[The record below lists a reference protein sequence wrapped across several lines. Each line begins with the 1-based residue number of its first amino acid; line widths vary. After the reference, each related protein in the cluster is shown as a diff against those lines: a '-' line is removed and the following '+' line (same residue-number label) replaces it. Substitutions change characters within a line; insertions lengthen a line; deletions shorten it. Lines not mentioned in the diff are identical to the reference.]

1 VTVQRSSGGAPAP
14 GPGPRARRPLWAAG
28 LLMAAL
34 GVFHAWSVLVE
45 PLQDELGL
53 SRSAVSAVYALA
65 TVVFAA
71 SMLLEPAVQR
81 RAGAAAVG
89 TGAALLAAAGLA
101 LAALPSV
108 WAVLAGYG
116 VLFALANGLGYG
128 LAVHVAATLGGR
140 GTGAAAGAMVA
151 AYALGGTALAPLLSV
166 AARDA
171 GVAAAFLGLAAVM
184 AVVAGAQVA
193 LLRHAGAEVPA
204 PAPRGTR
211 AARAAAPLTRDR
223 RFWLLWIGF
232 LGASAA
238 GLVVIGH
245 AAAIVASLGG
255 GALALTLGTALA
267 AGGNG
272 AGRLAA
278 GGLCD
283 RLGVR
288 AVLAGAGVLAAV
300 ALTALAA
307 LASAPAAV
315 AALAVSG
322 VAYGATAVAVPVA
335 AARYFGAARATAV
348 FARVFTAWGVA
359 GLVAPVAAGAAYDAT
374 HGYGAALVALGGAA
388 AVAAVAG
395 AALPPEPA

>member
-1 VTVQRSSGGAPAP
+1 VTVDRSTGGGRAPR
-14 GPGPRARRPLWAAG
+14 RALWAAG
-28 LLMAAL
+28 ILMAAL

-71 SMLLEPAVQR
+71 SLLAEPATHR
-81 RAGAAAVG
+81 RAGAVVVA
-89 TGAALLAAAGLA
+89 TGSALLAAAGLA
-101 LAALPSV
+101 LSAVPAA
-108 WAVLAGYG
+108 WAVFAGYG

-140 GTGAAAGAMVA
+140 STGAAAGAMVA
-151 AYALGGTALAPLLSV
+151 AYALGGTVLAPPLSV

-171 GVAAAFLGLAAVM
+171 GVAASFLGLAAVM
-184 AVVAGAQVA
+184 AAVAVAQVVLLRPVAGV
-193 LLRHAGAEVPA
+193 VPD
-204 PAPRGTR
+204 PAPRGRAEGTR
-211 AARAAAPLTRDR
+211 TESDR
-223 RFWLLWIGF
+223 RFWLLWAAF
-232 LGASAA
+232 FGASAA

-245 AAAIVASLGG
+245 AAAIVASVGG
-255 GALALTLGTALA
+255 GAAALTLGTALA

-272 AGRLAA
+272 VGRLAA

-300 ALTALAA
+300 ALLALAA

-315 AALAVSG
+315 GALAVAG
-322 VAYGATAVAVPVA
+322 VAYGATAVAVPVG
-335 AARYFGAARATAV
+335 AARYFGPDRATAV
-348 FARVFTAWGVA
+348 FGRIFTAWGVA
-359 GLVAPVAAGAAYDAT
+359 GLVAPVAAGAAYDAA
-374 HGYGAALVALGGAA
+374 HDYRGVLVALGAA
-388 AVAAVAG
+388 AAMAAAAG
-395 AALPPEPA
+395 AALPPDRRGS